1 MASRPVGRLAKADDA
16 AVDDDCVFD
25 DAGAALCTSEGLI
38 GVLADE
44 PDGEADVVVVS
55 TAFVGVEGFAGV
67 ADSAAEAAAA
77 RASL

>member
-1 MASRPVGRLAKADDA
+1 MTSRPVGRLAKADDA
-16 AVDDDCVFD
+16 VVDDCVFD
-25 DAGAALCTSEGLI
+25 DAGVVLCTSEGLI

-44 PDGEADVVVVS
+44 ADGVVVVS
-55 TAFVGVEGFAGV
+55 AGFVGVEGFAGM

>member
-1 MASRPVGRLAKADDA
+1 MISRPVARLAKADDA
-16 AVDDDCVFD
+16 DVDACVFD
-25 DAGAALCTSEGLI
+25 DAGVALCTSEGLI

-44 PDGEADVVVVS
+44 PDGVVVAS
-55 TAFVGVEGFAGV
+55 AAFVGVEGFAGV